1 MGIHLLTGDDE
12 SLVRTKAHDL
22 IVHLVGDGERSLM
35 VESEKR
41 LGVPFV
47 DRAIPVAVAAGDW
60 DRALPQSPTPRSPNM
75 TSRQTPSAI
84 RLKPLR
90 HPVTGRAS
98 SDLLRRPPADPP
110 KR

>member
-1 MGIHLLTGDDE
+1 
-12 SLVRTKAHDL
+12 
-22 IVHLVGDGERSLM
+22 
-35 VESEKR
+35 
-41 LGVPFV
+41 
-47 DRAIPVAVAAGDW
+47 
-60 DRALPQSPTPRSPNM
+60 M

-98 SDLLRRPPADPP
+98 SDLLRRCPPADPP

>member
-1 MGIHLLTGDDE
+1 
-12 SLVRTKAHDL
+12 
-22 IVHLVGDGERSLM
+22 
-35 VESEKR
+35 
-41 LGVPFV
+41 
-47 DRAIPVAVAAGDW
+47 
-60 DRALPQSPTPRSPNM
+60 M
-75 TSRQTPSAI
+75 TSRQPPSAI